1 MQRISK
7 WLRGI
12 LAGVILVFGIT
23 GCTREVMS
31 REIVFTTGLTSSEV
45 FKIGGLPCTV
55 GEAKLLLV
63 NVKNQYE
70 AAFGEEIWEQEI
82 EGKAFQI
89 YVKDIVKNQLAQL
102 KCMVLLAEEKGI
114 SLTAEEEELVK
125 SAAEIYN
132 RGLDSKEK
140 ELLGISIEEIQ
151 EVYRNLAIAEK
162 LYQSLTQDVEE
173 EISDA
178 EAKVIVIWHIYK
190 DCTGMTENEKMEKK
204 RELLGLQDQLLT
216 QGADFAFLAEEYSDD
231 KRLEYSFGRGEMEKS
246 LEEAAFSLA
255 TGEVS
260 SIVETKNGYH
270 IIKCIDDY
278 NEEKTGLNKIE
289 LLKKRK
295 QEAFDKEYAV
305 FIKELLSE
313 FNENAWED
321 ITFTELEGI
330 DNKNLYEVY
339 ESVMAERKR

>member
-1 MQRISK
+1 MQISR

-12 LAGVILVFGIT
+12 LAGVILVFSIT
-23 GCTREVMS
+23 GCTKEAMS

-82 EGKAFQI
+82 EGKNFQI

-114 SLTAEEEELVK
+114 SLTVEEEELVK
-125 SAAEIYN
+125 KAAEIYN
-132 RGLDSKEK
+132 RSLDNKEK
-140 ELLGISIEEIQ
+140 ELLGITIEEIQ
-151 EVYRNLAIAEK
+151 GVYTNLAIAEK

-190 DCTGMTENEKMEKK
+190 DCTGLSEKEKK
-204 RELLGLQDQLLT
+204 EKRRELLNLRDQLLA
-216 QGADFAFLAEEYSDD
+216 QEADFAFLAEEYSDD
-231 KRLEYSFGRGEMEKS
+231 KRLEYSFGRGEMEQS

-255 TGEVS
+255 SGEIS
-260 SIVETKNGYH
+260 GIVETRNGYH

-278 NEEKTGLNKIE
+278 DEEKTGLNKVE

-295 QEAFDKEYAV
+295 QEAFDQEYAV
-305 FIKELLSE
+305 FIKGVLSE
-313 FNENAWED
+313 FNEKVWKN
-321 ITFTELEGI
+321 ITFEELEGI
-330 DNKNLYEVY
+330 HNKNLYEVY
-339 ESVMAERKR
+339 ESVMEERKR

>member
-102 KCMVLLAEEKGI
+102 KCMVLW
-114 SLTAEEEELVK
+114 
-125 SAAEIYN
+125 
-132 RGLDSKEK
+132 R
-140 ELLGISIEEIQ
+140 
-151 EVYRNLAIAEK
+151 
-162 LYQSLTQDVEE
+162 
-173 EISDA
+173 
-178 EAKVIVIWHIYK
+178 
-190 DCTGMTENEKMEKK
+190 
-204 RELLGLQDQLLT
+204 
-216 QGADFAFLAEEYSDD
+216 
-231 KRLEYSFGRGEMEKS
+231 
-246 LEEAAFSLA
+246 
-255 TGEVS
+255 
-260 SIVETKNGYH
+260 
-270 IIKCIDDY
+270 
-278 NEEKTGLNKIE
+278 
-289 LLKKRK
+289 KRK
-295 QEAFDKEYAV
+295 EF
-305 FIKELLSE
+305 LLQR
-313 FNENAWED
+313 
-321 ITFTELEGI
+321 
-330 DNKNLYEVY
+330 
-339 ESVMAERKR
+339 RKRN